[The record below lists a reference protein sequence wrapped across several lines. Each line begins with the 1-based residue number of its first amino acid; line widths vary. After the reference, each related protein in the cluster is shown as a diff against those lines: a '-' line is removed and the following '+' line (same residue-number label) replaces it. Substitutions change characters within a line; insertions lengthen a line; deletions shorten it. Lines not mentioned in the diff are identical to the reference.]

1 MNTVRERMTYEDA
14 ASQKKRNIFFKG
26 SETPAR
32 MEALLTNVNWMVGA
46 CQVIFV
52 WSGLVRLQLDGQDL
66 SGYKLMARAC
76 NVTIGWLGL
85 FR

>member
-46 CQVIFV
+46 CQVIE
-52 WSGLVRLQLDGQDL
+52 LDGQDL
-66 SGYKLMARAC
+66 SGNNWMVRTC
-76 NVTIGWLGL
+76 QVTI
-85 FR
+85 